1 MVLMRVLF
9 KAALTRATSFKDIVF
24 LEVYSEGSRFD
35 YTYLREMDYLP
46 CLRLLHWEE
55 YPRKTLPL
63 RFCQTNLMV
72 ELHNAVQPARETLW
86 EGVQVS
92 DHSMF
97 LKGLMKVL
105 FHHILMLLTFMSHST
120 TYKSQE
126 NGFYQG
132 PII

>member
-9 KAALTRATSFKDIVF
+9 KAALTRATSFKDLVF

-63 RFCQTNLMV
+63 RFCQKNLMV
-72 ELHNAVQPARETLW
+72 ELHMRYSQLEKLW
-86 EGVQVS
+86 EGVQPLTS
-92 DHSMF
+92 
-97 LKGLMKVL
+97 LKKMDLSRSYHLKEL
-105 FHHILMLLTFMSHST
+105 PDLSNATNLERL
-120 TYKSQE
+120 KL
-126 NGFYQG
+126 NG
-132 PII
+132 